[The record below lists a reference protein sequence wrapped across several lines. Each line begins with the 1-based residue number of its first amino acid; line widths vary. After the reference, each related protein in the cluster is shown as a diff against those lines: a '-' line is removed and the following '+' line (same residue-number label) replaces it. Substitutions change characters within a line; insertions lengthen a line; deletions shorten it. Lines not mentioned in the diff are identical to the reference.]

1 MNDLNKNLSELL
13 DIEPIQP
20 DQPIAFAELAEI
32 EQVPVNNV
40 VETDTEYA
48 RNNIKN
54 LIDKGAYAINELA
67 VVARD
72 SQHPRAYEVMAGMLK
87 NLSDMNKDL
96 LEIQKR
102 KQELTGMKESGS
114 KDVNIDKAVFVGSTA
129 ELMKLLKS
137 EK

>member
-1 MNDLNKNLSELL
+1 MNDLNKNISELL

>member
-1 MNDLNKNLSELL
+1 MRDLNRNLSEIL
-13 DIEPIQP
+13 DIETVEI
-20 DQPIAFAELAEI
+20 DKPIASTELVEF

-40 VETDTEYA
+40 IESDTDYA
-48 RNNIKN
+48 RTNIKE
-54 LIDKGAYAINELA
+54 LIDAGADAIKELA

-96 LEIQKR
+96 LEIHKR
-102 KQELTGMKESGS
+102 KHDLTGIKESGS

>member
-13 DIEPIQP
+13 DIEPIEI
-20 DQPIAFAELAEI
+20 QPIACTELVEV

-40 VETDTEYA
+40 VETDTDYA

-54 LIDKGAYAINELA
+54 LIDKGSNAINELA

>member
-1 MNDLNKNLSELL
+1 MDKINEKLSEIL
-13 DIEPIQP
+13 DVEPIQVV
-20 DQPIAFAELAEI
+20 ESEI
-32 EQVPVNNV
+32 VPSTEIVEAVPVVNV
-40 VETDTEYA
+40 VETDTDFA
-48 RNNIKN
+48 RQNIRG
-54 LIDKGAYAINELA
+54 LIDKGATAIEELA

-87 NLSDMNKDL
+87 NLAEMNKDL
-96 LEIQKR
+96 LDLQKK
-102 KQELTGMKESGS
+102 KQELTGVKETAS

>member
-1 MNDLNKNLSELL
+1 MDKINEKLSEIL
-13 DIEPIQP
+13 DVEPIQVV
-20 DQPIAFAELAEI
+20 ESEI
-32 EQVPVNNV
+32 VPSTEIVEAVPVVNV
-40 VETDTEYA
+40 VETDTDFA
-48 RNNIKN
+48 RQNIRV
-54 LIDKGAYAINELA
+54 LIDKGATAIEELA

-87 NLSDMNKDL
+87 NLAEMNKDL
-96 LEIQKR
+96 LDLQKK
-102 KQELTGMKESGS
+102 KQELTGVKETAS